1 MMPYSKNH
9 VMFEDNDSESLVDKV
24 NELEKLLNRQTREN
38 CELNIEIAKLQK
50 EIVELKQK
58 MVDLQY
64 EAELAR
70 KANEIKNLFLAN
82 MSHEI
87 RTPVTGIIGMGEIL
101 SRQNLTPE
109 QAASLTVISDS
120 SRAVLGLIND
130 MMDISRIEA
139 GKMKINT
146 EPFPVKLLLENIRT
160 LSTPMIINKNNQLS
174 IKVSESVPLIV
185 SSDKYRLEQ
194 ILMNLVNNAIKFTS
208 GGIID
213 IIAETIPDEPDQI
226 KISVKDT
233 GTGISKE
240 NQDKLFRQFQQIDS
254 EIKVENSGAGLG
266 LYICK
271 QLVTLLGGKI
281 GVESSPGVGSTFW
294 FTFCAGLAQ
303 TGSGKKTEIMQD
315 DDSWDISLD
324 LNVLLV
330 EDKPV
335 NIKVISLMLQTA
347 NCNVDTAA
355 NGLEALEKFD
365 PNKHQVVLMDI
376 MMPVMDGVTAMK
388 EIRKKFDNP
397 CPIIAITANAMQGDE
412 EKYIGMGFDAYI
424 AKPVTMSKLT
434 SHLKN
439 LGMINSTN

>member
-1 MMPYSKNH
+1 MLYSKNH

-38 CELNIEIAKLQK
+38 CELNIEVAKLQK

-58 MVDLQY
+58 MVDLQC

-109 QAASLTVISDS
+109 QAASLTVISQS

-139 GKMKINT
+139 GKMKINN
-146 EPFPVKLLLENIRT
+146 EPFPVKSLLENIRT

-174 IKVSESVPLIV
+174 IKVSESVPEVV
-185 SSDKYRLEQ
+185 SSDKYRVEQ

-208 GGIID
+208 GGEIE
-213 IIAETIPDEPDQI
+213 IIAETIPGVPDQI

-294 FTFCAGLAQ
+294 FTFCTGVPQ
-303 TGSGKKTEIMQD
+303 TASSNKTEIMQD

-347 NCNVDTAA
+347 NCNVDTAV

-365 PNKHQVVLMDI
+365 PDKHQVVLMDI

-434 SHLKN
+434 SHLKD
-439 LGMINSTN
+439 LGMITSTN